1 MDRKL
6 KRWELALMLGLLITM
21 VSGAWLSG
29 EQKEL
34 SDKVIRLHII
44 ANSDDVEDQKLMLVV
59 RDQILHCAEQLYPE
73 HADLEQAGQT
83 LKDSLELFEAA
94 GKEVV
99 TEWGKDYPVTAQL
112 EQCWFPT
119 KEYED
124 FTLPAG
130 TYRALRVVIGEG
142 KGQNWWCV
150 AFPPL
155 CLGAA
160 SETLDDAVQAGHF
173 TSSQVSM
180 ITEENEG
187 YVFKLK
193 GMELLGEFQGFLSG
207 LRGK

>member
-44 ANSDDVEDQKLMLVV
+44 ANSDDVEDQKLKLAV
-59 RDQILHCAEQLYPE
+59 RDQILRCAEQLYPE